1 MQKNNEEQIES
12 VEEDVTKEASYGG
25 FQYKHNYD
33 EYKKEL
39 IEKQVK
45 KQGRWLNVLI
55 CVGFAVLLSA
65 LAVLITDTVLKT
77 KGSSFAELL
86 NGGSSTADIPNKSE
100 LTEKAISDLSSR
112 YTVTVTAGEKTG
124 AGIVITKDGYIA
136 TCYSLVKNAAVI
148 EVTFKN
154 GKNYGA
160 SVAGYDEDCD
170 TAVLKIEASADLT
183 AAEIGYSRL
192 LEPEQTVYCAP
203 SPGSSLIK
211 MSVTSSD
218 DVLYINTEPV
228 CDVCG
233 APLLNTYGQ
242 VVGIC
247 SDQPGRVLHMDSM
260 LPFIKKVLN
269 KG

>member
-1 MQKNNEEQIES
+1 MQKNNEEQIEA
-12 VEEDVTKEASYGG
+12 VEEDVSKEESYGG

-45 KQGRWLNVLI
+45 KQGRLFNVLI
-55 CVGFAVLLSA
+55 FVGFAVLLLA
-65 LAVLITDTVLKT
+65 LAVLITDTILKT
-77 KGSSFAELL
+77 KGSSFAELF
-86 NGGSSTADIPNKSE
+86 NGGSSAADIQNKNE
-100 LTEKAISDLSSR
+100 LTEKAISDQSGR
-112 YTVTVTAGEKTG
+112 YTVTVKVDGKDG

-136 TCYSLVKNAAVI
+136 SCYSLVKDASSV

-154 GKNYGA
+154 GKSYDA
-160 SVAGYDEDCD
+160 AIAGYDEECD
-170 TAVLKIEASADLT
+170 TAVLKIEAPADLT

-192 LEPEQTVYCAP
+192 LEPGQTVYCAP
-203 SPGSSLIK
+203 SPSSSLIK
-211 MSVTSSD
+211 MTVTSSED
-218 DVLYINTEPV
+218 ALHIFTEPV

-269 KG
+269 KV